1 MYKIM
6 KNIYKMI
13 KQKQNN
19 GYTTLISS
27 MKG

>member
-1 MYKIM
+1 MHKRM

-19 GYTTLISS
+19 GYIMLISS
-27 MKG
+27 TKG

>member
-1 MYKIM
+1 MHKRM
-6 KNIYKMI
+6 KNIYKMT

-19 GYTTLISS
+19 GYIMLISS